1 MTIETKYRVNDRV
14 LFRPAEQ
21 WRSDV
26 LYGTITEVKVLV
38 NDYTKYVKYI
48 IDDVRTVDGK
58 RTSTDTRSINE
69 EDIFD
74 VVY

>member
-1 MTIETKYRVNDRV
+1 MTIETKYGVNDRV
-14 LFRPAEQ
+14 SFRPAEQ

-38 NDYTKYVKYI
+38 NEHAKHVKYI
-48 IDDVRTVDGK
+48 IDDVRTVDNK
-58 RTSTDTRSINE
+58 FTSTDTRSINE